1 MYVACSPNLVPA
13 RVVAQSYNKNMNI
26 VDPTII
32 TNPQQQPNIHG
43 LFGPHFAQQN
53 IDAQRGELLMAK
65 RNMVMLAQHQ
75 QQQQQRRSTA
85 YVETNEVVLPQEW
98 TY

>member
-1 MYVACSPNLVPA
+1 MPA
-13 RVVAQSYNKNMNI
+13 SVVAQSYNKNMNI

-32 TNPQQQPNIHG
+32 TNTQQPNIHG

-53 IDAQRGELLMAK
+53 IDAQRAELLMAR

-75 QQQQQRRSTA
+75 QQHQQQQRRSTA